1 MKRTAEIVM
10 TVIAVIISGITA
22 LFGLLMNFGLSSP
35 EFTQMMEE
43 EMAADPAVEEMDM
56 AAFMDMLALAGPTWI
71 AVGILSLILGV
82 IGIIALKGNKKPVL
96 AGIMLILAALV
107 IGVGTFGLGFIPAI
121 LYLIAG
127 IMAFARKPKV
137 TEQHI

>member
-10 TVIAVIISGITA
+10 TVIAVIISGLTA
-22 LFGLLMNFGLSSP
+22 LFGVLMNLGMSDP
-35 EFTQMMEE
+35 EFTEVMEE
-43 EMAADPAVEEMDM
+43 EMAADPAMEGMDM
-56 AAFMDMLALAGPTWI
+56 GGFMDLLSMAGPTLLT
-71 AVGILSLILGV
+71 VGIISLILGV
-82 IGIIALKGNKKPVL
+82 IGIIAIKGNKKPVL

-107 IGVGTFGLGFIPAI
+107 IGIGTLGFGIIPAV

-127 IMAFARKPKV
+127 IMAFVRKPKV